1 MRSQP
6 ASYEHHVLEILNNIS
21 DNILLP
27 EKCLYGLGCEQL
39 VPMLLSVN
47 NTYVCSNL
55 HM

>member
-27 EKCLYGLGCEQL
+27 EKCLYGLGYEQP
-39 VPMLLSVN
+39 VPMILSVN
-47 NTYVCSNL
+47 NTYVCSNS